1 MAARLYDKRAWRRRR
16 AAFLGRNPYCAM
28 CQAVG
33 KTTLGTVVD
42 HVTPHHGDPEL
53 FWDEAG
59 NWQSLCT
66 SCHSGAKREFE
77 NTGRIRGCD
86 IDGVPLDPGHHWNR

>member
-1 MAARLYDKRAWRRRR
+1 MSGRLYDKRRWRRLSRTFL
-16 AAFLGRNPYCAM
+16 AAHPLCGM
-28 CQAVG
+28 CEQVG
-33 KTTLGTVVD
+33 KVTLATLVD
-42 HVTPHHGDPEL
+42 HIVPHRGDVTK
-53 FWDEAG
+53 FWDHA